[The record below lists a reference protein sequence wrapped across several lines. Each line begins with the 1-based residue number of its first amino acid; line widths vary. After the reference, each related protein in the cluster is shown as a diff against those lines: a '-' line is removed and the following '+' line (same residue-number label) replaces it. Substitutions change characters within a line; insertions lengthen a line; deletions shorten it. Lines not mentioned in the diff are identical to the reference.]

1 MRLGCSSWSY
11 DRPISEG
18 RLDQLQW
25 LRLCAEEL
33 ELDGVELL
41 DHHFPDTGRPY
52 LRGLR
57 RRAAEL
63 RLTVSCVSVSN
74 DFGRTTAE
82 ARQAEVEKVGRWLEI
97 ARFLGAPVLRVF
109 AGWPPA
115 EHRDAGRGEALWPE
129 VMACLRES
137 AAAAAERGVVLA
149 LENHDGGGFVSRPE
163 EIERCLREVGSP
175 WLRLCLDTGDL
186 GDLPAIRRTVRHA
199 VHVHAKLYDLND
211 EGVDRSL
218 DWPAVV
224 AVLRRARYR
233 GFLCIEYEG
242 EEPVEAAVPR
252 GVRYLRRLLRG

>member
-1 MRLGCSSWSY
+1 M
-11 DRPISEG
+11 
-18 RLDQLQW
+18 DQLQW

-52 LRGLR
+52 LRDLR

-63 RLTVSCVSVSN
+63 HLTVSCVSVSN
-74 DFGRTTAE
+74 DFGRTSAE
-82 ARQAEVEKVGRWLEI
+82 ARRPEVEKVRRWLGV

-109 AGWPPA
+109 AGWLPPG
-115 EHRDAGRGEALWPE
+115 ERDAGRGEALWPKM
-129 VMACLRES
+129 VACLRES
-137 AAAAAERGVVLA
+137 ATAAAECGVVLA

-186 GDLPAIRRTVRHA
+186 GELGAIRRTARHA
-199 VHVHAKLYDLND
+199 VHVHAKLYDLD
-211 EGVDRSL
+211 GEGADHSL

-224 AVLRRARYR
+224 AALREAGYR
-233 GFLCIEYEG
+233 GFLSIEYVG
-242 EEPVEAAVPR
+242 DEPPETALPR
-252 GVRYLRRLLRG
+252 GVRYLRGLLRG

>member
-1 MRLGCSSWSY
+1 MKLGCSSWSY
-11 DRPISEG
+11 DRAIREG
-18 RLDQLQW
+18 RLDQLEW

-52 LRGLR
+52 LRDLR

-63 RLTVSCVSVSN
+63 HLTVSCVSVSN
-74 DFGRTTAE
+74 DFGRTTVE

-97 ARFLGAPVLRVF
+97 AHFLGAPVLRVF
-109 AGWPPA
+109 AGWLPSQ
-115 EHRDAGRGEALWPE
+115 EREAGRGERLWPE
-129 VMACLRES
+129 VVACLRES
-137 AAAAAERGVVLA
+137 ATVAAECGVVLA

-163 EIERCLREVGSP
+163 EIERCLEEVGSP

-186 GDLPAIRRTVRHA
+186 GELSAIERTARHA
-199 VHVHAKLYDLND
+199 VHVHAKLYDLDD

-224 AVLRRARYR
+224 AVLREAGYR

-242 EEPVEAAVPR
+242 EEPAETAVPR
-252 GVRYLRRLLRG
+252 GVRYLRGLLRG